1 MFADEHLK
9 IPPSDSKNKTLKN
22 EHPLFRALS
31 LSAQAELR
39 YKAKPNPRHH
49 SDQRRLDLSQRRTTP
64 ITSGPLICGP
74 LNYGFRQN
82 CQTAMRRI
90 AAKLKARPLRAN
102 RVEWVKRDSAIFS
115 PNPAQIVRV

>member
-1 MFADEHLK
+1 MFADEHSE
-9 IPPSDSKNKTLKN
+9 IPPSEFQNQTLKDR
-22 EHPLFRALS
+22 HPPCRALS

-64 ITSGPLICGP
+64 ITSGPLIYGS
-74 LNYGFRQN
+74 LNNGFRQN

-90 AAKLKARPLRAN
+90 APKLKANTEQAK
-102 RVEWVKRDSAIFS
+102 RVEWVKRATASFS
-115 PNPAQIVRV
+115 PNPAQLVPV